1 MNETIES
8 LHDQKIQSTAKEL
21 SDNGYQVSIEPSI
34 SHLPF
39 DLGGYRPDII
49 ATKEDRGIVL
59 EIKTSLNRV
68 SVDRFQDIAERVS
81 EHQGWRFLLIT
92 LDDTSEKIL
101 LADEE
106 NLRSWAD
113 IQSQLSNLDILIRD
127 SLFEPALLF
136 FWSILE
142 AALRKRAI
150 QQNIPIFRFPAKQ
163 LLNHIFSSGE
173 ISILE
178 FDLFKDCLEIRNRL
192 THGISTPL
200 DLNQLRLA
208 NDMLKVLVKKWSDEH
223 S

>member
-1 MNETIES
+1 MNDITQS
-8 LHDQKIQSTAKEL
+8 LYEQKIQSTVREL
-21 SDNGYQVSIEPSI
+21 SDSGYEVSIKPSI

-59 EIKTSLNRV
+59 EIKTSLNRL
-68 SVDRFQDIAERVS
+68 SIDRFQDIAERIS
-81 EHQGWRFLLIT
+81 EHQGWHFLLIT
-92 LDDTSEKIL
+92 LDDTSEKVL
-101 LADEE
+101 LGDEE

-127 SLFEPALLF
+127 SLFEPAFLF

-142 AALRKRAI
+142 ATLRKRAI
-150 QQNIPIFRFPAKQ
+150 HQNIPISRFPEKQ

-178 FDLFKDCLEIRNRL
+178 FDLFKDCLEIMNRL
-192 THGISTPL
+192 THGMPTSI
-200 DLNQLRLA
+200 DLNKLKLA
-208 NDMLKVLVKKWSDEH
+208 NTSIKTLVSKWSDEKC
-223 S
+223 